1 MGTLSRFLTIL
12 AIAAV
17 AAIGAGCSKDDLPAT
32 PPPPFLFSDVRLQKD
47 IVPLPGT
54 FLQHGK
60 NTTVRFNVAYTL
72 APEIAKNR
80 SNLRLFLNL
89 YGEDSVGTILAIGAF
104 PDRVYTLDQ
113 DGSNVSDSIN
123 FTVPANAA
131 FVDVEAFLDTLP
143 FANPIITIDSKYW
156 PVR

>member
-1 MGTLSRFLTIL
+1 MRTLSRFLTIL

-17 AAIGAGCSKDDLPAT
+17 AAIGAGCSKDDLPGT
-32 PPPPFLFSDVRLQKD
+32 PPPPFLFSSVRLQRD

-54 FLQHGK
+54 YLQRGK

-72 APEIAKNR
+72 APQIATTR
-80 SNLRLFLNL
+80 SNIRLFLNF
-89 YGEDSVGTILAIGAF
+89 YGEDSVGTILGIGAF

-113 DGSNVSDSIN
+113 DGSNVADSMN

-143 FANPIITIDSKYW
+143 FANPIITIDSQYW